1 MGVVVG
7 GRVADDDGRVPDDV
21 YIALGV
27 SAIHTTVRGCRGRL
41 VWGGVAESMA
51 LCVDGWVV
59 WVAKPT
65 QILQPRLNLSRS

>member
-27 SAIHTTVRGCRGRL
+27 SAIHTTVRVSWSAGVGWGSREYGSVRRW
-41 VWGGVAESMA
+41 VGGVGG
-51 LCVDGWVV
+51 VGGWVL
-59 WVAKPT
+59 WVAE
-65 QILQPRLNLSRS
+65 